1 MTKDELIKIAT
12 QAGFWNGLGVDGLDE
27 LSHFAKLVAE
37 KAIKETLAQP
47 EQELVACVYK
57 ATTKKGDTAHFG
69 EYSAAKA
76 WAGWGTVEQVPLKT
90 LTLIQ
95 KSIQPCSTCE
105 ALARTV
111 MLDQTYHDTTPPQRT
126 WVGLTEEEV
135 DEIYT
140 SVQEEVN
147 KHWDKGGTTM
157 MFPFTLY
164 KAIEHTLKERNT

>member
-1 MTKDELIKIAT
+1 MTQDELIEMAL
-12 QAGFWNGLGVDGLDE
+12 QAEIWNYRDFRLE
-27 LSHFAKLVAE
+27 AFAKLVAE
-37 KAIKETLAQP
+37 KAIKEALAQP

-95 KSIQPCSTCE
+95 KSIQPCPTCE

-111 MLDQTYHDTTPPQRT
+111 MLDQTYHDTIPPQRT
-126 WVGLTEEEV
+126 WVGLTHEEHM
-135 DEIYT
+135 EIMTGTMTT
-140 SVQEEVN
+140 SSRMAAVEA
-147 KHWDKGGTTM
+147 K
-157 MFPFTLY
+157 
-164 KAIEHTLKERNT
+164 LKEKNT